1 VGESAKESRSVTY
14 SSIRLEREGAV
25 ARLTLDRPEKL
36 NALTRAML
44 GEIREALA
52 AVAADAT
59 SRVLVLTGAGR
70 GFCAGQDLRDAAAL
84 ADPDAVA
91 AAIRDG
97 YNPVIRGLV
106 ELPMPVVAMVNGIA
120 SGAGCSLALAADL
133 AIAAESASF
142 GFAFTRIGLVP
153 DAGCTHFLPRRVG
166 WARAL
171 GLVLTGE
178 PLGAAAAATAG
189 LVWKCVPDDRLADE
203 TARLAAQLAQLPA
216 RALALAK
223 QAMRESA
230 GNDLA
235 AQLAVEERL
244 QREAAASNDFRE
256 GVAAFLEK
264 RPPRFTPS

>member
-1 VGESAKESRSVTY
+1 MTD

-25 ARLTLDRPEKL
+25 ARLTLHRPDKL

-44 GEIREALA
+44 GEIRAALA
-52 AVAADAT
+52 AVAGDGA

-70 GFCAGQDLRDAAAL
+70 GFCAGQDLRDAAAI

-91 AAIRDG
+91 AVIRDG
-97 YNPVIRGLV
+97 YNPVIRGLA
-106 ELPMPVVAMVNGIA
+106 ELPIPVIAMVNGIA

-133 AIAAESASF
+133 AVAAESASF

-171 GLVLTGE
+171 GLALTGE
-178 PLGAAAAATAG
+178 PMSAPAAAAAG
-189 LVWKCVPDDRLADE
+189 LIWRCVPDDRLAAE
-203 TARLAAQLAQLPA
+203 TERLAAQLAALPA
-216 RALALAK
+216 RALALTR
-223 QAMRESA
+223 QALRESA

-235 AQLAVEERL
+235 AQLTVEEQL
-244 QREAAASNDFRE
+244 QRQAAQTSDFRE

-264 RPPRFTPS
+264 RPARFNHR